1 MVEYGLHTSAE
12 DLQLLVYR
20 LDKDK
25 DAKVS
30 FLEFKQGMTPQ
41 RHYLYSPER
50 EPRPLTD
57 EELRAK
63 F

>member
-12 DLQLLVYR
+12 DLQLLIYR

-41 RHYLYSPER
+41 RHYLYSNQPD
-50 EPRPLTD
+50 RPLTD
-57 EELRAK
+57 AELRAK